1 MLPRFPGLNGVHAT
15 GGVPLPVRPRRFPPC
30 PGQAPVALAGSV
42 SSWPAQ
48 TVSAVLRTAQVAST
62 TKIANQITMP
72 ITLTRATVPVPITSV
87 VTLTTW

>member
-15 GGVPLPVRPRRFPPC
+15 GAYRCRHAPVVPPC

-48 TVSAVLRTAQVAST
+48 TVSAVLRTAQVASA

-72 ITLTRATVPVPITSV
+72 ITLARATVPWPITSV